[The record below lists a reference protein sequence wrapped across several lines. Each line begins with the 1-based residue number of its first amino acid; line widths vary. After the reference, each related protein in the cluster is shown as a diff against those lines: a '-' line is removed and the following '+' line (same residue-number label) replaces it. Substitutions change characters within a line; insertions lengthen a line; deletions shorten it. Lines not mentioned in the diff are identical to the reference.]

1 MTSITPLTKPR
12 KRDDY
17 RTMSGVDKAAMLF
30 LAIGE
35 EHSAKLFRMM
45 QDDEIKELS
54 QAMASLGIVDAEI
67 VEKLFIEFAENFST
81 GSTLVGS
88 LQNTERLLSRI
99 LDPERASQ
107 IMEEIRGPAGLTMW
121 DKLANVNEAVLG
133 NYLKNEYPQTV
144 AVVLS
149 KIRAD
154 HASKVLALLPQNF
167 AMEVVGRMLKMEP
180 VQKDILMGIERTLRT
195 EFMSNLART
204 QRRDSHEMM
213 ADIFNSFDRATEQRF
228 MIALEEQDKEASD
241 KIKSLMFTFEDMNRL
256 DPAGIQTL
264 LKNADKDKVAI
275 ALKGASEGLRELFF
289 SNMSER
295 AAKILREDMEALGPV
310 KVRDVDESQQYLIQM
325 ARSLADKGEINI
337 SDKGG
342 EEMVY

>member
-1 MTSITPLTKPR
+1 
-12 KRDDY
+12 
-17 RTMSGVDKAAMLF
+17 
-30 LAIGE
+30 
-35 EHSAKLFRMM
+35 
-45 QDDEIKELS
+45 
-54 QAMASLGIVDAEI
+54 
-67 VEKLFIEFAENFST
+67 
-81 GSTLVGS
+81 
-88 LQNTERLLSRI
+88 
-99 LDPERASQ
+99 
-107 IMEEIRGPAGLTMW
+107 
-121 DKLANVNEAVLG
+121 
-133 NYLKNEYPQTV
+133 
-144 AVVLS
+144 LS
-149 KIRAD
+149 KIRPD

-180 VQKDILMGIERTLRT
+180 VQKDILIGIERTLRT

-228 MIALEEQDKEASD
+228 MIALEEQDRESSD
-241 KIKSLMFTFEDMNRL
+241 KIKALMFTFEDMNRL

-264 LKNADKDKVAI
+264 LKNADKDKVTI

-310 KVRDVDESQQYLIQM
+310 KIRDVDESQQYLIQM
-325 ARSLADKGEINI
+325 ARNLADKGEINI